1 MTIKARTAVSV
12 EKATVTPETISVN
25 DLLKDLANG
34 IGKKGMC
41 DKYNVKKWELD
52 EVFKHPALKGKRPAH
67 VKKLSFTF
75 VDDTGE
81 QSIEVTPSDLIS
93 DTLPLNSGD
102 IAVEQA
108 EEIDPNQVTLEQA
121 IDEAI
126 ESVGEIKNQMQET
139 QDAIIDMLS
148 PTQFETPEETIA
160 TEYDSEELDTDDS
173 GLEIPTLSDTMELVE
188 EQEIE
193 AGTEEEVVEL
203 EEDEFDSFQL

>member
-12 EKATVTPETISVN
+12 EKATVTPEAISVN

-81 QSIEVTPSDLIS
+81 QPIEVTPSDLIS
-93 DTLPLNSGD
+93 ETLPHSID
-102 IAVEQA
+102 DVCDEPI
-108 EEIDPNQVTLEQA
+108 IDPNQVTLEQA

-126 ESVGEIKNQMQET
+126 ESVGEIKTQMQET

-148 PTQFETPEETIA
+148 PTETETPEETIA
-160 TEYDSEELDTDDS
+160 MVNGPIDEDDE
-173 GLEIPTLSDTMELVE
+173 LEIPTLSDTMELVK
-188 EQEIE
+188 EQEMEVGNI
-193 AGTEEEVVEL
+193 EEVEV

>member
-81 QSIEVTPSDLIS
+81 QPIEVTPSDLIS
-93 DTLPLNSGD
+93 ETLPHSIND
-102 IAVEQA
+102 VCDEPI
-108 EEIDPNQVTLEQA
+108 IDPNQVTLEQA

-126 ESVGEIKNQMQET
+126 ESVGEIKTQMQET

-148 PTQFETPEETIA
+148 PTETETPEETIA
-160 TEYDSEELDTDDS
+160 MVNGPIDEDDE
-173 GLEIPTLSDTMELVE
+173 LEIPTLSDTMELVK

-193 AGTEEEVVEL
+193 AETEEEVVEI

>member
-81 QSIEVTPSDLIS
+81 QPIEVTPSDLIS
-93 DTLPLNSGD
+93 ETLPHSIND
-102 IAVEQA
+102 VCDEPI
-108 EEIDPNQVTLEQA
+108 IDPNQVTLEQA

-126 ESVGEIKNQMQET
+126 ESVGEIKTQMQET

-148 PTQFETPEETIA
+148 PTETETPEETIA
-160 TEYDSEELDTDDS
+160 MVNGPIDEDDE
-173 GLEIPTLSDTMELVE
+173 LEIPTLSDTMELVK

-193 AGTEEEVVEL
+193 AETEEEVEV

>member
-81 QSIEVTPSDLIS
+81 QPIEVTPSDLIS
-93 DTLPLNSGD
+93 ETLPHSIND
-102 IAVEQA
+102 VCDEPI
-108 EEIDPNQVTLEQA
+108 IDPNQVTLEQA

-126 ESVGEIKNQMQET
+126 ESVGEIKTQMQQT

-148 PTQFETPEETIA
+148 PTETETPEERIA
-160 TEYDSEELDTDDS
+160 MVNGPIDEDDE
-173 GLEIPTLSDTMELVE
+173 LEIPTLSDTMELVK

-193 AGTEEEVVEL
+193 AETEEEVEV

>member
-81 QSIEVTPSDLIS
+81 QPIEVTPSDLIS
-93 DTLPLNSGD
+93 ETLPHSIND
-102 IAVEQA
+102 VCDEPI
-108 EEIDPNQVTLEQA
+108 IDPNQVTLEQA

-126 ESVGEIKNQMQET
+126 ESVGEIKTQMQQT

-148 PTQFETPEETIA
+148 PTETETPEETIA
-160 TEYDSEELDTDDS
+160 MVNGPIDEDDE
-173 GLEIPTLSDTMELVE
+173 LEIPTLSDTMELVK

-193 AGTEEEVVEL
+193 AETEEEVVEI

>member
-1 MTIKARTAVSV
+1 
-12 EKATVTPETISVN
+12 
-25 DLLKDLANG
+25 
-34 IGKKGMC
+34 MC

-81 QSIEVTPSDLIS
+81 QPIEVTPNDLIS
-93 DTLPLNSGD
+93 ETFPHSMDDVCDET
-102 IAVEQA
+102 I
-108 EEIDPNQVTLEQA
+108 IDPNQVTLEQA

-126 ESVGEIKNQMQET
+126 ESVGEIKTQMQET

-148 PTQFETPEETIA
+148 PTETETPEETIA
-160 TEYDSEELDTDDS
+160 MVNGPIDDEDELGES
-173 GLEIPTLSDTMELVE
+173 PSFKDTMELVK

-193 AGTEEEVVEL
+193 AGTEEEVEV

>member
-12 EKATVTPETISVN
+12 EKATVTPEAISVN

-81 QSIEVTPSDLIS
+81 QPIEVTPSDLIS
-93 DTLPLNSGD
+93 ETLPHSID
-102 IAVEQA
+102 DVCDEPI
-108 EEIDPNQVTLEQA
+108 IDPNQVTLEQA

-126 ESVGEIKNQMQET
+126 ESVGEIKTQMQET

-148 PTQFETPEETIA
+148 PTETETPEETIA
-160 TEYDSEELDTDDS
+160 MVNGPIDEDDELES
-173 GLEIPTLSDTMELVE
+173 PTLSDTMELVK
-188 EQEIE
+188 EQEMEVGNI
-193 AGTEEEVVEL
+193 EEVEV

>member
-1 MTIKARTAVSV
+1 MTIKARTTVNV
-12 EKATVTPETISVN
+12 EKATVTPEAISVN

-81 QSIEVTPSDLIS
+81 QPIEVTPSDLIS
-93 DTLPLNSGD
+93 ETLPHSIND
-102 IAVEQA
+102 VCDEPI
-108 EEIDPNQVTLEQA
+108 IDPNQVTLEQA

-126 ESVGEIKNQMQET
+126 ESVGEIKTQMQET

-148 PTQFETPEETIA
+148 PTETETPEETIA
-160 TEYDSEELDTDDS
+160 MVNGPIDEDDE
-173 GLEIPTLSDTMELVE
+173 LEIPTLSDTMELVK
-188 EQEIE
+188 EQEMEVGNI
-193 AGTEEEVVEL
+193 EEVEV

>member
-1 MTIKARTAVSV
+1 MIEARPNTSV
-12 EKATVTPETISVN
+12 ENANETPEAISVSM
-25 DLLKDLANG
+25 LLKDLANG

-41 DKYNVKKWELD
+41 EKYNVKKWELD
-52 EVFKHPALKGKRPAH
+52 EVFKHSSLKGKRPAH

-93 DTLPLNSGD
+93 ETFPHSMDDVCDEP
-102 IAVEQA
+102 I
-108 EEIDPNQVTLEQA
+108 IDPNQVTLEQA

-126 ESVGEIKNQMQET
+126 ETIENVKAEIVETERSVSDI
-139 QDAIIDMLS
+139 LS
-148 PTQFETPEETIA
+148 PTEFETPVETLSKVNSDILPSDGL
-160 TEYDSEELDTDDS
+160 EDE
-173 GLEIPTLSDTMELVE
+173 LEIPSFNDTLDLVE

-193 AGTEEEVVEL
+193 AGTEEVEVEV

>member
-93 DTLPLNSGD
+93 ETFPHSMDDVCDEP
-102 IAVEQA
+102 I
-108 EEIDPNQVTLEQA
+108 IDPNQVTLEQA

-126 ESVGEIKNQMQET
+126 ESVGEIKTQMQET

-148 PTQFETPEETIA
+148 PTETETPEETIA

-193 AGTEEEVVEL
+193 AGTEEEVVEV

>member
-1 MTIKARTAVSV
+1 MTIKARTAVNV
-12 EKATVTPETISVN
+12 EKATVTPEAISVN

-81 QSIEVTPSDLIS
+81 QPIEVTPSDLIS
-93 DTLPLNSGD
+93 ETLPHSID
-102 IAVEQA
+102 DVCDEPI
-108 EEIDPNQVTLEQA
+108 IDPNQVTLEQA

-126 ESVGEIKNQMQET
+126 ESVGEIKTQMQET

-148 PTQFETPEETIA
+148 PTENETPEETIA
-160 TEYDSEELDTDDS
+160 MVNGPIDEDDE
-173 GLEIPTLSDTMELVE
+173 LEIPTLSDTMELVK
-188 EQEIE
+188 EQEMEVGNI
-193 AGTEEEVVEL
+193 EEVEV

>member
-81 QSIEVTPSDLIS
+81 QPIEVTPSDLIS
-93 DTLPLNSGD
+93 ETLPHSIND
-102 IAVEQA
+102 VCDEPI
-108 EEIDPNQVTLEQA
+108 IDPNQVTLEQA

-126 ESVGEIKNQMQET
+126 ESVGEIKTQMQET

-148 PTQFETPEETIA
+148 PTETETPEERIA
-160 TEYDSEELDTDDS
+160 MVNGPIDEDDE
-173 GLEIPTLSDTMELVE
+173 LEIPTLSDTMELVK

-193 AGTEEEVVEL
+193 AETEEEVEV

>member
-1 MTIKARTAVSV
+1 MTIKARTAVNV
-12 EKATVTPETISVN
+12 DKATVTPETISVN

-67 VKKLSFTF
+67 IKKLSFTF

-93 DTLPLNSGD
+93 ETFPHSMDDVCDEP
-102 IAVEQA
+102 I
-108 EEIDPNQVTLEQA
+108 IDPNQVTLEQA

-193 AGTEEEVVEL
+193 AGTEEEVVEV

>member
-81 QSIEVTPSDLIS
+81 QPIEVTPNDLIS
-93 DTLPLNSGD
+93 ETFPHSMDDVCDET
-102 IAVEQA
+102 I
-108 EEIDPNQVTLEQA
+108 IDPNQVTLEQA

-126 ESVGEIKNQMQET
+126 ESVGEIKTQMQET

-148 PTQFETPEETIA
+148 PTETETPEETIA
-160 TEYDSEELDTDDS
+160 MVNGPIDDEDEL
-173 GLEIPTLSDTMELVE
+173 G
-188 EQEIE
+188 E
-193 AGTEEEVVEL
+193 AGTEEEEEEEVEV

>member
-81 QSIEVTPSDLIS
+81 QPIEVTPSDLIS
-93 DTLPLNSGD
+93 ETLPHSIND
-102 IAVEQA
+102 VCDEPI
-108 EEIDPNQVTLEQA
+108 IDPNQVTLEQA

-126 ESVGEIKNQMQET
+126 ESVGEIKTQMQQT

-148 PTQFETPEETIA
+148 PTETETPEERIA
-160 TEYDSEELDTDDS
+160 MVNGPIDEDDE
-173 GLEIPTLSDTMELVE
+173 LEIPTLSDTMELVK

-193 AGTEEEVVEL
+193 AETEEEVVEI

>member
-81 QSIEVTPSDLIS
+81 QPIEVTPSDLIS
-93 DTLPLNSGD
+93 ETLPHSIND
-102 IAVEQA
+102 VCDEPI
-108 EEIDPNQVTLEQA
+108 IDPNQVTLEQA

-126 ESVGEIKNQMQET
+126 ESVGEIKTQMQQT

-148 PTQFETPEETIA
+148 PTETETPEETIA
-160 TEYDSEELDTDDS
+160 MVNGPIDEDDE
-173 GLEIPTLSDTMELVE
+173 LEIPTLSDTMELVK

-193 AGTEEEVVEL
+193 AETEEEVEV

>member
-1 MTIKARTAVSV
+1 MTIKARTAVNV
-12 EKATVTPETISVN
+12 EKATVTPEAISVN

-81 QSIEVTPSDLIS
+81 QPIEVTPSDLIS
-93 DTLPLNSGD
+93 ETLPHSID
-102 IAVEQA
+102 DVCDEPI
-108 EEIDPNQVTLEQA
+108 IDPNQVTLEQA

-126 ESVGEIKNQMQET
+126 ESVGEIKTQMQQT

-148 PTQFETPEETIA
+148 PTETETPEETIA
-160 TEYDSEELDTDDS
+160 MVNGPIDEDDE
-173 GLEIPTLSDTMELVE
+173 LEIPTLSDTMELVK
-188 EQEIE
+188 EQEMEVGNI
-193 AGTEEEVVEL
+193 EEVEV

>member
-81 QSIEVTPSDLIS
+81 QPIEVTPSDLIS
-93 DTLPLNSGD
+93 ETLPHSIND
-102 IAVEQA
+102 VCDEPI
-108 EEIDPNQVTLEQA
+108 IDPNQVTLEQA

-126 ESVGEIKNQMQET
+126 ESVGEIKTQMQET

-148 PTQFETPEETIA
+148 PTETETPEERIA
-160 TEYDSEELDTDDS
+160 MVNGPIDEDDE
-173 GLEIPTLSDTMELVE
+173 LEIPTLSDTMELVK

-193 AGTEEEVVEL
+193 AETEEEVVEI

>member
-1 MTIKARTAVSV
+1 MTIKARTAVNV
-12 EKATVTPETISVN
+12 EKATVTPEAISVN

-81 QSIEVTPSDLIS
+81 QPIEVTPSDLIS
-93 DTLPLNSGD
+93 ETLPHSIND
-102 IAVEQA
+102 VCDEPI
-108 EEIDPNQVTLEQA
+108 IDPNQVTLEQA

-126 ESVGEIKNQMQET
+126 ESVGEIKTQMQET

-148 PTQFETPEETIA
+148 PTETETPEETIA
-160 TEYDSEELDTDDS
+160 MVNGPIDEDDE
-173 GLEIPTLSDTMELVE
+173 LEIPTLSDTMELVK
-188 EQEIE
+188 EQEMEVGNI
-193 AGTEEEVVEL
+193 EEVEV

>member
-1 MTIKARTAVSV
+1 MTIKARTAVNV
-12 EKATVTPETISVN
+12 EKATVTPEAISVN

-81 QSIEVTPSDLIS
+81 QPIEVTPSDLIS

-121 IDEAI
+121 IDKAI
-126 ESVGEIKNQMQET
+126 NTVTEVKSQAIALVKHQET
-139 QDAIIDMLS
+139 EVEADEVY
-148 PTQFETPEETIA
+148 TKVN
-160 TEYDSEELDTDDS
+160 DDDE
-173 GLEIPTLSDTMELVE
+173 LEIPTLSDTLELVE
-188 EQEIE
+188 EQEME
-193 AGTEEEVVEL
+193 AGTEEVVEV